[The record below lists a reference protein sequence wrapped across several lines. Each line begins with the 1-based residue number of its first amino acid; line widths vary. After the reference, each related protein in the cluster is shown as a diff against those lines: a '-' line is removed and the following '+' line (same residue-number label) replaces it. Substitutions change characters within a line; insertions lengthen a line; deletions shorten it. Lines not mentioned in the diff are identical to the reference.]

1 MNYVLKNKFLIPFYL
16 LAIIQVIVC
25 IGGLINHFSPIPFWD
40 MWNGYLEFYTH
51 ILNGE
56 YKYIF
61 LQHNEHRIVL
71 TKLLFLIDLGVFG
84 GKSYFL
90 LIINLILMLLIV
102 WQFFKFIDKLF
113 IDKNLYYRNLIKLF
127 ILILLFSWTQHE
139 NITWGFQSQ
148 FYLAYLVPFFSF
160 YLMAIFKETNQ
171 NKYFYYSCILA
182 ALSSYTMANGILT
195 SLLIVIM
202 TFLFRLD
209 KIKIF
214 IAIIIC
220 IVNYIIFFNDYQSID
235 RQGNVLEYLINSP
248 IDFLLYIFT
257 YLGSPFFYLFK
268 HNIQVSEIFGFI
280 LVMCMIFIII
290 KYFKRILLNYFLIA
304 IIIQQIYI
312 FLTALVTA
320 SGRFSFG
327 IEQAISSRYTT
338 PVLIFWA
345 ILFILLFYFFNQQ
358 KFFLSKSKYFI
369 ILIIS
374 LFFTFYQF
382 TSLKNENGMK
392 LERKL
397 GALAIAMNIKD
408 TKAIQ
413 RVCPS
418 VDLCIEIANLAS
430 KYKISVFNDDMFGN
444 TLSSLGKET
453 KEFSL
458 SRSFGYIDNVQ
469 ELTTNNYKIDG
480 WFYDN
485 KKNCD
490 KLILVNNKNQVLG
503 YAIHGYERQDVS
515 KIYGKKA
522 FESGFSGYFISS
534 EKPTSLIVQCLD
546 NLTYIEANIDIKPKQ
561 MIFEEYQK
569 NRVFSGNNLEGYQ
582 VFGSYIN
589 GDSDFAETKIKYS
602 DDILYKT
609 GPKSD
614 YQKVK
619 VLDGDKI
626 IKNIV
631 LQVSNEWKKL
641 NINLIDYNK
650 KENIT
655 LIFTDESDNWG
666 EWSAFAI
673 KKD

>member
-268 HNIQVSEIFGFI
+268 HNIQVSGIFGFI
-280 LVMCMIFIII
+280 LVMCMIFVII

-304 IIIQQIYI
+304 MIIQQIYI

-338 PVLIFWA
+338 PVLISWA

-418 VDLCIEIANLAS
+418 VDLCIEIGNLAS

-458 SRSFGYIDNVQ
+458 SRSFGYVDNVQ

-534 EKPTSLIVQCLD
+534 EKPSSLIVQCID

-641 NINLIDYNK
+641 NINLIDYK

>member
-304 IIIQQIYI
+304 MIIQQIYI

-338 PVLIFWA
+338 PVLISWA

-458 SRSFGYIDNVQ
+458 SRSFGYVDNVQ

-534 EKPTSLIVQCLD
+534 EKPSSLIVQCID

-641 NINLIDYNK
+641 NINLIDYK